1 MAILN
6 FDPNSVEKREN
17 NYELLPVGWYAAQIV
32 ESEIV
37 TLASG
42 NGQALKLTFEVLT
55 QGYRNRKLW
64 ARLNIKHNNPTSETI
79 AKQQLRELC
88 ESIGLASLPD
98 STMLHYKPVQ
108 IRVKIRKDDTGKY
121 EDQNEIAGYKP
132 LGGSPEHNQSIQQAV
147 FSPPVGQ
154 PAVPPAAAQA
164 PAANQGQ
171 AVAPWLKSKTA

>member
-1 MAILN
+1 MAILD
-6 FDPNSVEKREN
+6 FDINSVERRES
-17 NYELLPVGWYAAQIV
+17 NYELLPAGWYAAQIV

-42 NGQALKLTFEVLT
+42 NGQALKLTFEVLA

-64 ARLNIKHNNPTSETI
+64 ARLNIKHNSPRAEGI

-121 EDQNEIAGYKP
+121 EDQNEITGYKP
-132 LGGSPEHNQSIQQAV
+132 LGGSEDHNQSIQKAV
-147 FSPPVGQ
+147 FSQ
-154 PAVPPAAAQA
+154 PASQPSAASQA
-164 PAANQGQ
+164 P
-171 AVAPWLKSKTA
+171 AVAPWLRKSA